1 MSGFCH
7 RALRDDL
14 GYQAW
19 LRWQTLENPPN
30 IPRVVIS
37 ESSDTLAELAA
48 AELRTGLK
56 QLLGE
61 GDSSGEW
68 KLELF
73 ADKSVQEDG
82 FKLDPRQ
89 YQVRATTPRG
99 LIYGVFAILREL
111 AVHGTLPTHSVTIN
125 PSAPIRYLNH
135 WDNLDSTIERG
146 YAGPSLF
153 YDESSGEDWQITP
166 HLDRVTDYA
175 RLLASVGINGCSLN
189 NVNADDRALSP
200 EGIQKLAIL
209 ADALRVY
216 GVQSLIS
223 IRFNAPMS
231 LGGLETFDPL
241 SPKVREWWHRKA
253 CEVYDA
259 IPDLAGWV
267 LKADSEGSLGPTAY
281 GRTHAQ
287 AANLLADV
295 LEPHGGRIFYRGF
308 VYNHRMDWRDLSL
321 DRAKAQQDNF
331 LPLNGQFAE
340 NAVIQIKNGPIDFQV
355 REPVSP
361 SFASL
366 DATNTVVEL
375 MITQEYLG
383 QQHHTVYEVPWW
395 KDSLDFDFELPD
407 RPSRLQDIVTGKSFP
422 RSTGGFIGV
431 AGTGSDANW
440 MGNHLAQANLYGFG
454 RLAWNPEMSAESIA
468 EEWIAQTLTRHG
480 PTVGKI
486 NQILQETWPS
496 YEAYTGNLGI
506 GGLTQVIHIHYG
518 PAPDSSEHNGWGQ
531 WHRSNSHG
539 TGMNRTVKTGTGFAG
554 QYPPTVAAR
563 FENLKTCP
571 EELLLFFHHVPYDHK
586 LRNRK
591 TVIQHI
597 FDEHWNGAAR
607 AQTWV
612 DRWASLRDISSDPR
626 FLDVL
631 DQLEYQAGHAEVWR
645 DTVCDYF
652 YSLCE
657 RKDERVERLQL
668 DHRVI
673 QPASH
678 IAYGYEIAE
687 HDFFANRSLVPVA
700 VLPERVS
707 EGMIQWEHS
716 DEAGEYEIATQVFDQ
731 WGSRASLE
739 LLIDGFS
746 VATWHSGRRL
756 PSDQIDTHTKT
767 RWRVAGVRLNK
778 GDRIA
783 IIGRKTSPT
792 GAAIDQIRLRHRH
805 EKPIG

>member
-7 RALRDDL
+7 RPLQSDL

-19 LRWQTLENPPN
+19 LRWQSLENPPK
-30 IPRVVIS
+30 IPRVVIC
-37 ESSDTLAELAA
+37 ESSHPLARLAA
-48 AELRTGLK
+48 TELRLGLE

-68 KLELF
+68 KLELST
-73 ADKSVQEDG
+73 DEGLLEDG
-82 FKLDPRQ
+82 FAIDPLQ
-89 YQVRATTPRG
+89 HQIRARTSRG
-99 LIYGVFAILREL
+99 LIYGVFALLRAL
-111 AVHGTLPTHSVTIN
+111 AVRGTLPRQSVTSN
-125 PSAPIRYLNH
+125 PSAPIRFLNH
-135 WDNLDSTIERG
+135 WDNLDGTIERG

-153 YDESSGEDWQITP
+153 YAESSGEDWEITP

-175 RLLASVGINGCSLN
+175 RLLASIGINGCSLN
-189 NVNADDRALSP
+189 NVNADDRALSQ
-200 EGIQKLAIL
+200 EGIQKLATL

-223 IRFNAPMS
+223 IRLNAPMS
-231 LGGLETFDPL
+231 LGGLKTFDPL

-281 GRTHAQ
+281 ERTHAQ
-287 AANLLADV
+287 AANLLADA
-295 LEPHGGRIFYRGF
+295 LEPHEGRIFYRGF
-308 VYNHRMDWRDLSL
+308 VYNHKMDWRDLSL

-395 KDSLDFDFELPD
+395 KDSLDFDFELPG
-407 RPSRLQDIVTGKSFP
+407 RPSRLQDIVTGKVFP

-431 AGTGSDANW
+431 AGTGSDTNW

-454 RLAWNPEMSAESIA
+454 RLSWDPELSSEEIA
-468 EEWIAQTLTRHG
+468 HEWIAQTLTRHE
-480 PTVGKI
+480 PTAGEI
-486 NQILQETWPS
+486 NRILQETWPT

-531 WHRSNSHG
+531 WHRSNERG
-539 TGMNRTVKTGTGFAG
+539 TGMNRTVQTGTGFAG
-554 QYPPTVAAR
+554 QYPATIAAR
-563 FENLKTCP
+563 FESLTTCP
-571 EELLLFFHHVPYDHK
+571 EELLLFFQHVPYDHT
-586 LRNRK
+586 LRNGKR
-591 TVIQHI
+591 VIQHI
-597 FDEHWNGAAR
+597 YDEHWAGAAR

-612 DRWASLRDISSDPR
+612 ERWAALEEISRDPR
-626 FLDVL
+626 FLDIL

-652 YSLCE
+652 FSLCGHV
-657 RKDERVERLQL
+657 DERIERSGLAQQ
-668 DHRVI
+668 VI
-673 QPASH
+673 HPASH
-678 IAYGYEIAE
+678 LAYGYEIIE
-687 HDFFANRSLVPVA
+687 HDLLAFRSRVPVA
-700 VLPERVS
+700 VLPNHVN
-707 EGMIQWEHS
+707 EGMIQWTHSAEGGEH
-716 DEAGEYEIATQVFDQ
+716 EISIQVFDQ
-731 WGSRASLE
+731 SGSRASLE
-739 LLIDGFS
+739 LLINGFS

-767 RWRVAGVRLNK
+767 RWRVASVMLNK
-778 GDRIA
+778 GDTLSIV
-783 IIGRKTSPT
+783 GRKASPT
-792 GAAIDQIRLRHRH
+792 GAAIERIKLRSLGR
-805 EKPIG
+805 